1 MLKFLKQNK
10 ILFIVLIVLSSLLVL
25 GFVGSFS
32 LIKDKEPDDV
42 VTPGVTPDNPGE
54 TPDNPGE
61 TPDDPGETP
70 DNPDE
75 PTIDLDA
82 LLNSSYK
89 NKSLI
94 FNDEF
99 SSDDKVYNVIFESNK
114 AVFVKFIVSENK
126 ISYEKSN
133 GTQVLVFNNVWLDS
147 NYKIITIKSNISE
160 NFKTLIETFSSE
172 YVEVPVVEY
181 LVIFKDYNSNVLKQE
196 KVAAGS
202 DATAPS
208 NPVRTGHTFVGWDT
222 SFTNVNS
229 SLVVNALYEVNKYT
243 VKLYSNESDYEILEV
258 SYGEKIKKP
267 TDPVKEDYAFVGWFN
282 DVSKT
287 SYDFNSI
294 VSSDL
299 IIVPKFVKS
308 LNQTLNGN
316 YYEIN
321 SFENLNV
328 GDYDGYFVSNGIEFF
343 GIKVSLD
350 SNNKILVQYKNEE
363 GFVTV
368 YSNDSLNNNYSTIR
382 IVSDLS
388 SKFVKMINDHFKL
401 FTDAYNGQTLEL
413 FDFTKTIGTLSSRGK
428 FYGEFSSNN
437 KSFSFIEIS
446 LDSEEIGFVIKYG
459 NNNELIEVCSIN
471 GEIKDENYKKIII
484 KGNSSSEFIKLI
496 ESIYSFELSDIDTA
510 QGTWKFFSL
519 KDNDD
524 LDLIL
529 EDLAV
534 SFNVNSHCDEV
545 GVSGVL
551 SFNYPGIYLDY
562 PQFMLTDTSRDI
574 EPLLLIFGGDDISN
588 EELIDLLGTFAY
600 KPLK

>member
-32 LIKDKEPDDV
+32 LTKDKELDDV
-42 VTPGVTPDNPGE
+42 VNPSE
-54 TPDNPGE
+54 TPDEPGE

-75 PTIDLDA
+75 PTTDLDA

-99 SSDDKVYNVIFESNK
+99 SSDDKVYDVIFESNK
-114 AVFVKFIVSENK
+114 AVFIKFIVSENK
-126 ISYEKSN
+126 IFYEKSN

-160 NFKTLIETFSSE
+160 NFKTLIETFSTE

-196 KVAAGS
+196 KVAAGN

-208 NPVRTGHTFVGWDT
+208 NPVRTGYTFVGWDT

-229 SLVVNALYEVNKYT
+229 SLVVTALYEVNKYT

-258 SYGEKIKKP
+258 SYGEKLEKP
-267 TDPVKEDYAFVGWFN
+267 TDPVKEDYAFVGWYI

-287 SYDFNSI
+287 LYDFNSI

-299 IIVPKFVKS
+299 TIVPKFVKS

-316 YYEIN
+316 YYEVS
-321 SFENLNV
+321 SFENLSV
-328 GDYDGYFVSNGIEFF
+328 GDYDGYFESNGIEFF

-350 SNNKILVQYKNEE
+350 SNNKILVQYKGEE
-363 GFVTV
+363 EFVTA
-368 YSNDSLNNNYSTIR
+368 YSNDSLNNDYSVIR

-388 SKFVKMINDHFKL
+388 SKFVKMIDDHFKL
-401 FTDAYNGQTLEL
+401 FTDAYNGQILEL
-413 FDFTKTIGTLSSRGK
+413 FDFTNTIGTLSSRGK

-437 KSFSFIEIS
+437 KSFSFIEIG
-446 LDSEEIGFVIKYG
+446 LDSETESGFVIKYG
-459 NNNELIEVCSIN
+459 NNNELIEVCSID
-471 GEIKDENYKKIII
+471 GEIIDENYKKIII
-484 KGNSSSEFIKLI
+484 NGNSSSEFIKLI
-496 ESIYSFELSDIDTA
+496 ESIYSFELSDINTA
-510 QGTWKFFSL
+510 EGTWKFFSL
-519 KDNDD
+519 KDNYE
-524 LDLIL
+524 LQGIL
-529 EDLAV
+529 EDLVV
-534 SFNVNSHCDEV
+534 SFNVNSHCDEF
-545 GVSGVL
+545 GVSGEL
-551 SFNYPGIYLDY
+551 QFSYPGIYLDY
-562 PQFMLTDTSRDI
+562 PEGSLTETSRDI
-574 EPLLLIFGGDDISN
+574 EPLLIIFGGDDISN